1 MNLAGVAWKEL
12 SHRRS
17 SLVSGLV
24 AITLGIAVIVG
35 VRSVTVASEYAVA
48 VKMDSLG
55 ANVLVLPQGA
65 TVDDYHTADIDAP
78 TFPEEYVE
86 RMVTSALLGV
96 ENISPK
102 LTRRREVEGHK
113 LVVTG
118 LLPENEVA
126 SKPTWQLEG
135 LDGTPAHEHV
145 CTGKLGELADPR
157 LQREVIDAL
166 EEDECLLGSAVA
178 ARMGKEPGD
187 EVTLDDEQG
196 GTLTLV
202 VSRVLP
208 ETGTVDDDRLF
219 MHLHAMQGM
228 LGIGNQISAIE
239 VMGCCEQI
247 SDGLL
252 SKLRNVLPDT
262 RVTGIKQIV
271 STQVETNKLM
281 DKVSWGILFIVLL
294 VGGLSIGNYMWGN
307 VTQRRREIGI
317 LRMLGARRMRII
329 GMLLTKAVVLGVVG
343 GLLGYAL
350 GTVVVTTM
358 GEDTLGLNVRALPG
372 WLAGSVMLAVA
383 VAVLG
388 SFLPAWLASRFDPS
402 ANMQEI

>member
-35 VRSVTVASEYAVA
+35 VRSVTVASEHAVA
-48 VKMDSLG
+48 VKLDSLG

-102 LTRRREVEGHK
+102 LTRRLKVEGTP
-113 LVVTG
+113 LVLTG
-118 LLPENEVA
+118 ILPDSEVA

-135 LDGTPAHEHV
+135 LEGATVEHV
-145 CTGKLGELADPR
+145 CSGKLGAHADPR
-157 LQREVIDAL
+157 LQRKVIDVL
-166 EEDECLLGSAVA
+166 GEDECILGYEA
-178 ARMGKEPGD
+178 AHRLNKREGD
-187 EVTLDDEQG
+187 TIEVEGVTL
-196 GTLTLV
+196 TVNT
-202 VSRVLP
+202 VLSA
-208 ETGTVDDDRLF
+208 TGTVDDDRLF
-219 MHLHAMQGM
+219 MHLHAMQEM
-228 LGIGNQISAIE
+228 LGIGAQVSAIE

-247 SDGLL
+247 SEGLL

-262 RVTGIKQIV
+262 RVTGIAQIV
-271 STQVETNKLM
+271 STQIETNRLM
-281 DKVSWGILFIVLL
+281 DKISWGILVIVLL

-317 LRMLGARRMRII
+317 LRMLGARRARII
-329 GMLLTKAVVLGVVG
+329 GLLLAKAIVLGIVG

-350 GTVVVTTM
+350 GTLVVTIM
-358 GEDTLGLNVRALPG
+358 GPDTLGLQVRALPG
-372 WLAGSVMLAVA
+372 WLGGSVLLAVT

-388 SFLPAWLASRFDPS
+388 SLLPAWLASRFDPS

>member
-35 VRSVTVASEYAVA
+35 VRSVTIASEHAVA
-48 VKMDSLG
+48 VKLDSLG

-102 LTRRREVEGHK
+102 LTRRRKAEGIG

-118 LLPENEVA
+118 ILPDSEVA

-135 LDGTPAHEHV
+135 LEGATVEHV
-145 CTGKLGELADPR
+145 CSGSLGAHADPR
-157 LQREVIDAL
+157 LQRKVIDIL
-166 EEDECLLGSAVA
+166 GEDECLLGAQA
-178 ARMGKEPGD
+178 AKRLGKKEGD
-187 EVTLDDEQG
+187 KVELRDEHGKPVTLTIG
-196 GTLTLV
+196 A
-202 VSRVLP
+202 VLP

-219 MHLHAMQGM
+219 MHLHAMQTM
-228 LGIGNQISAIE
+228 LGIGHQVSAIE

-252 SKLRNVLPDT
+252 GKLRNVLPDT

-271 STQVETNKLM
+271 STQQETNQLM
-281 DKVSWGILFIVLL
+281 DKISWGILVIVLL

-317 LRMLGARRMRII
+317 LRMLGARRLRII
-329 GMLLTKAVVLGVVG
+329 GMLLSKAIVLGVVG

-350 GTVVVTTM
+350 GTGVVTAM
-358 GEDTLGLNVRALPG
+358 GPDTLGLQVRALPS
-372 WLAGSVMLAVA
+372 WIAGSVALAVT

-388 SFLPAWLASRFDPS
+388 SLLPAWLASRFDPS

>member
-35 VRSVTVASEYAVA
+35 VRSVTVASEHAVA

-102 LTRRREVEGHK
+102 LTRRREVEGKK

-118 LLPENEVA
+118 VLPDSEVA
-126 SKPTWQLEG
+126 TKPTWQLEG
-135 LDGTPAHEHV
+135 LEGEKPHCHN
-145 CTGKLGELADPR
+145 CKGGLGELADPR
-157 LQREVIDAL
+157 LKRKAI
-166 EEDECLLGSAVA
+166 EELGKDECLLGSQAAAVLFK
-178 ARMGKEPGD
+178 RVGD
-187 EVTLDDEQG
+187 EVELKGEQG
-196 GTLTLV
+196 EAVKLKLTAI
-202 VSRVLP
+202 LP
-208 ETGTVDDDRLF
+208 TTGTVDDDRVF
-219 MHLHAMQGM
+219 MHLHSMQEM
-228 LGIGNQISAIE
+228 LGIGSQVSAIE
-239 VMGCCEQI
+239 VMGCCQEI
-247 SDGLL
+247 SAGLL

-262 RVTGIKQIV
+262 RVTGIQQIV

-281 DKVSWGILFIVLL
+281 DKLSWGILLIVLI

-307 VTQRRREIGI
+307 VTTRRREIGI
-317 LRMLGARRMRII
+317 LRMLGARRARII
-329 GMLLTKAVVLGVVG
+329 GMLLTKAIVLGLVG
-343 GLLGYAL
+343 GILGYAL
-350 GTVVVTTM
+350 GTLVVTAM
-358 GEDTLGLNVRALPG
+358 GPDTLGLDVRALPG
-372 WLAGSVMLAVA
+372 WLLGSVALAVT

-402 ANMQEI
+402 ANMQEV

>member
-1 MNLAGVAWKEL
+1 MNLAGIAWREL
-12 SHRRS
+12 RHRRS

-24 AITLGIAVIVG
+24 AITLGIAVVVG
-35 VRSVTVASEYAVA
+35 VRSVTVASEHAVA
-48 VKMDSLG
+48 VKLDSLG

-102 LTRRREVEGHK
+102 LTRRTKIEGVSIV
-113 LVVTG
+113 LTG
-118 LLPENEVA
+118 ILPDSEVA

-135 LDGTPAHEHV
+135 LEGAPIEHV
-145 CTGKLGELADPR
+145 CSGRHGVHADPR
-157 LQREVIDAL
+157 LQRTVVETLAA
-166 EEDECLLGSAVA
+166 DECLLGADAAQRLDKVA
-178 ARMGKEPGD
+178 GD
-187 EVTLDDEQG
+187 RVALEGQE
-196 GTLTLV
+196 LTV
-202 VSRVLP
+202 ARVLP
-208 ETGTVDDDRLF
+208 ATGTVDDDRMF
-219 MHLHAMQGM
+219 MHLHAAQDL
-228 LGIGNQISAIE
+228 LGTGRQVSAIE

-247 SDGLL
+247 SEGLL

-262 RVTGIKQIV
+262 RVTGIAQIV
-271 STQVETNKLM
+271 STQIETNRLM
-281 DKVSWGILFIVLL
+281 DKISWGILLIVLL

-317 LRMLGARRMRII
+317 LRMLGARRGGII
-329 GMLLTKAVVLGVVG
+329 FLLLAKAVVLGVLG
-343 GLLGYAL
+343 GLLGYGI
-350 GTVVVTTM
+350 GTLAVVLI
-358 GEDTLGLNVRALPG
+358 GPGTLGLDVRALPAWIG
-372 WLAGSVMLAVA
+372 GSLLLAVS

-388 SFLPAWLASRFDPS
+388 SLLPAWLASRFDPS